1 MAISKKSGYEIT
13 NEPYEMTT
21 LIPEEDYPTQD
32 ATDNTV
38 NFGMGSDTNI
48 QSGSSLGT
56 LFGKIKYL
64 ISSLKRVA
72 FTGDYE
78 DLINKPEVITPE
90 IDATATVS
98 NTVGV
103 PSVEVTKTGQG
114 TENILFSFAFQNL
127 KGNPGVNGTDG
138 ADGADGVGIRTIL
151 FKETDLNG
159 NYVYTVTL
167 TNNTT
172 YDITCPIGP
181 QGVQGVPGTKG
192 ATGNPGVG
200 ILSITYKET
209 DLQGNYIY
217 TVELTD
223 NTSYDITAPR
233 GPIGPAGQDGAT
245 GPAGPGVATGGTT
258 GQVLVKKSNTD
269 YDTEWQD
276 PHTGTVDYTD
286 LLNKPSINNVTLTG
300 NKSLSE
306 LGIEDEI
313 IQVTQAQYDAMEQGG
328 TLDPTKTYFISDAAA
343 GNVLGT
349 AASKNYTDRLTP
361 DSTDLPEARAVYNAI
376 SQTISG
382 IFTPKG
388 SIDFADL
395 TSDLLI
401 PANVGNVYETND
413 AGVTNSDWV
422 QAAGTTIPA
431 QSAVAIISA
440 DRIRFN
446 YNGPAV
452 FNLNDYQTK
461 DLQVTTQGA
470 STVEGALTNLAS
482 QKVEQSALTTL
493 INNIK
498 TITALVNTTINS
510 TSYKSIT
517 LGDYSVYLVIV
528 ASANSVAIQNL
539 CYKSQGSVKLG
550 YINPTTSGMGSIQ
563 LDFTNSRVR
572 GVDLTSY
579 DLQYGVHLYIYGI
592 I

>member
-138 ADGADGVGIRTIL
+138 VDGADGVGIRTIL

-167 TNNTT
+167 TDNNT

-245 GPAGPGVATGGTT
+245 GPAGPGVAAGGTT

-269 YDTEWQD
+269 YDTEWTD
-276 PHTGTVDYTD
+276 PSAGTVDYTD
-286 LLNKPSINNVTLTG
+286 LTNKPSINNVTLVG
-300 NKSLSE
+300 NKSLSD

-328 TLDPTKTYFISDAAA
+328 TLDPTKTYFISDAPA

-388 SIDFADL
+388 NVNFADL

-413 AGVTNSDWV
+413 AGVTDSNWV
-422 QAAGTTIPA
+422 QQAGTAIPA

-461 DLQVTTQGA
+461 SLQVTTQGA
-470 STVEGALTNLAS
+470 NSVEGALTNLAS
-482 QKVEQSALTTL
+482 QKAEQSALNTTNQNVAAITPHIGEVEFNNITVPGNGGLATLDVGSTAPGRSILAYQMIDVWVYAGSVIGQPLGTLVRL
-493 INNIK
+493 IN
-498 TITALVNTTINS
+498 T
-510 TSYKSIT
+510 
-517 LGDYSVYLVIV
+517 
-528 ASANSVAIQNL
+528 SANNITI
-539 CYKSQGSVKLG
+539 GTVK
-550 YINPTTSGMGSIQ
+550 
-563 LDFTNSRVR
+563 VR
-572 GVDLTSY
+572 Y
-579 DLQYGVHLYIYGI
+579 LYI
-592 I
+592 